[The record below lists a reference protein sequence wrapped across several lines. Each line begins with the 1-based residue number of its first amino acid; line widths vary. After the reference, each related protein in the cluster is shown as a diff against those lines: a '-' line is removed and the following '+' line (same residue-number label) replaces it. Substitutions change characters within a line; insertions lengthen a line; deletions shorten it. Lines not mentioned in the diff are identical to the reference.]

1 MLAAELLLAQPLP
14 IKKLCKAFQAQTGT
28 SLVKACS
35 PSRPADVLASYP
47 NRFRV
52 ADGVVHRVRSE
63 LCESDYLAAAAAIL
77 PKNADLAEAF
87 AKCLQENL
95 CFDCKVHVG
104 GSVGRGTATTSMRDA
119 DLVVAFAGVSRKAAH
134 EWAPP
139 ILGALEAMLGMIPF
153 EYKGK
158 PAPVLVLG
166 NKGTSYL
173 TVQVAG
179 QQMRVWVTPEVHR
192 QHLKSIDWTSTNAP
206 YLAPGL
212 DRPFTLWVRSQSA
225 TVKHAIRLV
234 KEWAASQSWSSAY
247 QTPAPALLELIVIH
261 CATEHPEDATSLD
274 ALVQRVHSVLR
285 VAESLSITWNKS
297 YAWYEPAAVA
307 APTVQDPFHPA
318 RNHADPAAFDASE
331 LARFAA
337 AASNLLVHTSAAR
350 ALQEDAESYS
360 SFLSASSSAY
370 STPSTTA
377 PSENSNVSRS
387 LSDVSS
393 ASSPLR

>member
-1 MLAAELLLAQPLP
+1 
-14 IKKLCKAFQAQTGT
+14 
-28 SLVKACS
+28 
-35 PSRPADVLASYP
+35 
-47 NRFRV
+47 
-52 ADGVVHRVRSE
+52 
-63 LCESDYLAAAAAIL
+63 
-77 PKNADLAEAF
+77 
-87 AKCLQENL
+87 
-95 CFDCKVHVG
+95 
-104 GSVGRGTATTSMRDA
+104 
-119 DLVVAFAGVSRKAAH
+119 
-134 EWAPP
+134 
-139 ILGALEAMLGMIPF
+139 MLGMVPF
-153 EYKGK
+153 EYKGQ
-158 PAPVLVLG
+158 ATPVLVLG
-166 NKGTSYL
+166 NKGASYL

-192 QHLKSIDWTSTNAP
+192 QHLKSIDWTRTTSS

-234 KEWAASQSWSSAY
+234 KEWAASQPWSSAY

-261 CATEHPEDATSLD
+261 CATEHPEDAKSLD

-318 RNHADPAAFDASE
+318 RNHADPA
-331 LARFAA
+331 
-337 AASNLLVHTSAAR
+337 
-350 ALQEDAESYS
+350 
-360 SFLSASSSAY
+360 
-370 STPSTTA
+370 
-377 PSENSNVSRS
+377 PSENSNASRS